1 MRLVLMLTLA
11 LLEVLATRALAQPAA
26 RKAIPLAIPVPVVK
40 STHETGDPTLPVSC
54 TLGYSGPRS
63 FVIDYLQPPDDS
75 YFMTIQLNGCSACAT
90 RPGVWISSVK
100 LALDFRVPCSLPVE
114 VAVVTPAADTAC
126 APPRPPI
133 TVGGPW
139 PGTVTATTSGVHDFT
154 LSLGRPVAVTH
165 DAYLQV
171 RFTGIGAGCNTDA
184 TRPRLVTTA
193 SCIPCVAWNYYPA
206 DTADMC
212 ALLLPGTPVIWA
224 TVDSCV
230 SASLTGVPPGGSLSG
245 SMRVSPNP
253 AHEDS
258 DISFTLAAQTRVQ
271 VVLHDV
277 RGRHVRELFDAPLAA
292 GEQHLH
298 WDGRDTGGR
307 RVPPGTYL
315 VVVRTSEGA
324 TARNV
329 VFVR

>member
-1 MRLVLMLTLA
+1 MRLMLTLA
-11 LLEVLATRALAQPAA
+11 LLAALATCASAQPAA
-26 RKAIPLAIPVPVVK
+26 RKVIPLAVPVSEVE

-75 YFMTIQLNGCSACAT
+75 YFMALQLNGCSACAT
-90 RPGVWISSVK
+90 LPGVWISSVK
-100 LALDFRVPCSLPVE
+100 LALEFRVPCSLPVE
-114 VAVVTPAADTAC
+114 VTVVTPVADTLC

-133 TVGGPW
+133 TIGGPW
-139 PGTVTATTSGVHDFT
+139 PGTVTATTSGIHDFT

-230 SASLTGVPPGGSLSG
+230 SASLTGVPPGVLLSG
-245 SMRVSPNP
+245 AMRVSPNP
-253 AHEDS
+253 AHEHS
-258 DISFTLAAQTRVQ
+258 DISFTLAAQTHVQ

-277 RGRHVRELFDAPLAA
+277 SGRRVRELLDAPLAV
-292 GEQHLH
+292 GEQHLR
-298 WDGRDTGGR
+298 WDGRDTAGR
-307 RVPPGTYL
+307 RVPPGTYF
-315 VVVRTSEGA
+315 VVVRTGA
-324 TARNV
+324 AATSRSV
-329 VFVR
+329 LFVR

>member
-1 MRLVLMLTLA
+1 MRLVLALA
-11 LLEVLATRALAQPAA
+11 LLAALATCAWAQPPA
-26 RKAIPLAIPVPVVK
+26 RKAIPLALPAHDVE
-40 STHETGDPTLPVSC
+40 STPKTGGPTPPVSC
-54 TLGYSGPRS
+54 TLGFSGPRS

-75 YFMTIQLNGCSACAT
+75 YFMALTLSGCSACAA
-90 RPGVWISSVK
+90 RPGVWISTVK
-100 LALDFRVPCSLPVE
+100 IALDFRVPCTLPVE
-114 VAVVTPAADTAC
+114 VAVVTPVADTAC
-126 APPRPPI
+126 SPPRPPI
-133 TVGGPW
+133 TIGGPW
-139 PGTVTATTSGVHDFT
+139 PGNVSATTSGIHDFT

-193 SCIPCVAWNYYPA
+193 SCDPCVAWNYYPA

-230 SASLTGVPPGGSLSG
+230 SASLTGVPPGGSLG
-245 SMRVSPNP
+245 GGVRVRPNP
-253 AHEDS
+253 ARYGS

-277 RGRHVRELFDAPLAA
+277 SGRRVRELFDASLAA
-292 GEQHLH
+292 GEQQLH
-298 WDGRDTGGR
+298 WDGRDTSGQ
-307 RVPPGTYL
+307 RVPPGTYF
-315 VVVRTSEGA
+315 VVVRTGERTTS
-324 TARNV
+324 RSV